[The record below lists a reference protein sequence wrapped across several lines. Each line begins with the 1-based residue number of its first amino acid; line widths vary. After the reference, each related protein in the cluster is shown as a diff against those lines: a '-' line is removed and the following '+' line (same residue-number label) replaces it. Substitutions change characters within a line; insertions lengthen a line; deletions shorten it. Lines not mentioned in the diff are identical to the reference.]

1 MSLKLLYEINEIRS
15 KMLINEQATVVKA
28 LRRFLPKGVDS
39 ELDAIIRRIDNPRQ
53 GVNSLSPAQMTKVI
67 QAIPPKKV
75 ADVILTQVL
84 DQTTLKGV
92 SDNFVSQLI
101 GGTKTWEEVTTQLQ
115 GGRGTMFN
123 MFPNGVPNELLNVS
137 DEVIKGIEKNI
148 KDNLEQTSPDVY
160 KKIFGGVVSD
170 TLKKGYEKFMSF
182 WNSNLTSGWK
192 GSFSQ
197 NYPNFMDGWNSPSS
211 GKRWKQ
217 LANIIYSRKSG
228 RFVPWLKLRNPLK
241 HLSPEEQKKVWMW
254 TFSGQDK
261 TPKEILELLKKSGL
275 KGVAGYSS
283 GLLLKRYISLCA
295 LLASY
300 EALVE
305 YYKDV
310 TGKSPNDYA
319 EDEGFIK
326 ITLMRFANEFLEEF
340 STISNFKYI
349 SPVFFLSEYVYPELT
364 KYGGDLASGNPDRI
378 RADIDDIAN
387 GVESPQ
393 GTIPSTLSTQ
403 ASSAGIS
410 QSEIKMDSNGNWYLS
425 TSRYPLKQKSGTWL
439 VSIDGSWYKLS
450 DIGKQ

>member
-1 MSLKLLYEINEIRS
+1 MKLDLLYEINGTRS
-15 KMLINEQATVVKA
+15 KMLINEQASIVSK
-28 LRRFLPKGVDS
+28 LRRFIPKGVDS
-39 ELDAIIRRIDNPRQ
+39 ELDDIIKRIDNPRQ

-84 DQTTLKGV
+84 DQTTLKGI
-92 SDNFVSQLI
+92 SDNFVSQI
-101 GGTKTWEEVTTQLQ
+101 VGGTKTWEEVTTQLQ

-123 MFPNGVPNELLNVS
+123 MFPNGVPSDLLNVS

-160 KKIFGGVVSD
+160 KKIFGNVVSD
-170 TLKKGYEKFMSF
+170 TLKKGYEKFKSF

-197 NYPNFMDGWNSPSS
+197 KYPNFMDGWKSPSS

-217 LANIIYSRKSG
+217 LANIIYSPKSG
-228 RFVPWLKLRNPLK
+228 GLIPLIKFRNPLK

-261 TPKEILELLKKSGL
+261 TPKEIIELLKKSGL
-275 KGVAGYSS
+275 KGAAGYST
-283 GLLLKRYISLCA
+283 GLLLKRYVSLCA
-295 LLASY
+295 LLAAY
-300 EALVE
+300 EAIVE
-305 YYKDV
+305 YYRDT
-310 TGKSPNDYA
+310 TGKSPNEFA

-326 ITLMRFANEFLEEF
+326 MALMRFSNEFLEEL
-340 STISNFKYI
+340 STVENFKYI
-349 SPVFFLSEYVYPELT
+349 SPVFFLSEYVYPELER
-364 KYGGDLASGNPDRI
+364 YGSSILSGNPDRMQ
-378 RADIDDIAN
+378 ADIDDIIN
-387 GVESPQ
+387 QVESPQ
-393 GTIPSTLSTQ
+393 GTIPSTLRTQ

-425 TSRYPLKQKSGTWL
+425 SSRYPLKQKSGTWL

-450 DIGKQ
+450 DISK

>member
-1 MSLKLLYEINEIRS
+1 MKLDLLYEINGTRS
-15 KMLINEQATVVKA
+15 KMLINEQASIVSK
-28 LRRFLPKGVDS
+28 LRRFIPKGVDS
-39 ELDAIIRRIDNPRQ
+39 ELDDIIKRIDNPRQ

-84 DQTTLKGV
+84 DQTTLKGI
-92 SDNFVSQLI
+92 SDNFVSQI
-101 GGTKTWEEVTTQLQ
+101 VGGTKTWEEVTTQLQ

-123 MFPNGVPNELLNVS
+123 MFPNGVPSDLLNVS

-160 KKIFGGVVSD
+160 KKIFGNVVSD
-170 TLKKGYEKFMSF
+170 TLKKGYEKFKSF

-197 NYPNFMDGWNSPSS
+197 KYPNFMDGWKSPSS

-217 LANIIYSRKSG
+217 LANIIYSPKSG
-228 RFVPWLKLRNPLK
+228 GLLPLIKFRNPLK

-261 TPKEILELLKKSGL
+261 TPKEIIELLKKSGL
-275 KGVAGYSS
+275 KGAAGYST
-283 GLLLKRYISLCA
+283 GLLLKRYVSLCA
-295 LLASY
+295 LLAAY
-300 EALVE
+300 EAIVE
-305 YYKDV
+305 YYRDT
-310 TGKSPNDYA
+310 TGKSPNEFA

-326 ITLMRFANEFLEEF
+326 MALMRFSNEFLEEL
-340 STISNFKYI
+340 STVENFKYI
-349 SPVFFLSEYVYPELT
+349 SPVFFLSEYVYPELER
-364 KYGGDLASGNPDRI
+364 YGSSILSGNPDRMQ
-378 RADIDDIAN
+378 ADIDDIIN
-387 GVESPQ
+387 QVESPQ
-393 GTIPSTLSTQ
+393 GTIPSTLRTQ

-425 TSRYPLKQKSGTWL
+425 SSRYPLKQNSGTWV

-450 DIGKQ
+450 DISK

>member
-1 MSLKLLYEINEIRS
+1 MKLDLLYEINGTRS
-15 KMLINEQATVVKA
+15 KMLINEQASIVSK
-28 LRRFLPKGVDS
+28 LRRFIPKGVDS
-39 ELDAIIRRIDNPRQ
+39 ELDDIIKRIDNPRQ

-84 DQTTLKGV
+84 DQTTLKGI
-92 SDNFVSQLI
+92 SDNFVSQI
-101 GGTKTWEEVTTQLQ
+101 VGGTKTWEEVTTQLQ

-123 MFPNGVPNELLNVS
+123 MFPNGVPSDLLNVS

-160 KKIFGGVVSD
+160 KKIFGNVVSD
-170 TLKKGYEKFMSF
+170 TLKKGYEKFKSF

-197 NYPNFMDGWNSPSS
+197 KYPNFMDGWKSPSS

-217 LANIIYSRKSG
+217 LANIIYSPKSG
-228 RFVPWLKLRNPLK
+228 GLLPLIKFRNPLK

-261 TPKEILELLKKSGL
+261 TPKEIIELLKKSGL
-275 KGVAGYSS
+275 KGAAGYST
-283 GLLLKRYISLCA
+283 GLLLKRYVSLCA
-295 LLASY
+295 LLAAY
-300 EALVE
+300 EAIVE
-305 YYKDV
+305 YYRDT
-310 TGKSPNDYA
+310 TGKSPNEFA

-326 ITLMRFANEFLEEF
+326 MALMRFSNEFLEEL
-340 STISNFKYI
+340 STVENFKYI
-349 SPVFFLSEYVYPELT
+349 SPVFFLSEYVYPELER
-364 KYGGDLASGNPDRI
+364 YGSSILSGNPDRMQ
-378 RADIDDIAN
+378 ADIDDIIN
-387 GVESPQ
+387 QVESPQ
-393 GTIPSTLSTQ
+393 GTIPSTLRTQ

-425 TSRYPLKQKSGTWL
+425 SSRYPLKQKSGTWV

-450 DIGKQ
+450 DISK

>member
-1 MSLKLLYEINEIRS
+1 MELKLLYEINEIRS

-28 LRRFLPKGVDS
+28 LRRFIPKGVDS
-39 ELDAIIRRIDNPRQ
+39 ELDDIIKRIDNPRL

-160 KKIFGGVVSD
+160 KKIFGNVVSD

-197 NYPNFMDGWNSPSS
+197 KYPNFMDGWKSPGSFTRWRQLWSAFRPFGSQNIANSRIF
-211 GKRWKQ
+211 G
-217 LANIIYSRKSG
+217 RKG
-228 RFVPWLKLRNPLK
+228 VLNKLT
-241 HLSPEEQKKVWMW
+241 PEERKKVLMW
-254 TFSGQDK
+254 TLSGQDK
-261 TPKEILELLKKSGL
+261 TPKEIIELLKK
-275 KGVAGYSS
+275 VRF
-283 GLLLKRYISLCA
+283 KR
-295 LLASY
+295 
-300 EALVE
+300 
-305 YYKDV
+305 
-310 TGKSPNDYA
+310 
-319 EDEGFIK
+319 
-326 ITLMRFANEFLEEF
+326 
-340 STISNFKYI
+340 
-349 SPVFFLSEYVYPELT
+349 
-364 KYGGDLASGNPDRI
+364 
-378 RADIDDIAN
+378 
-387 GVESPQ
+387 
-393 GTIPSTLSTQ
+393 
-403 ASSAGIS
+403 
-410 QSEIKMDSNGNWYLS
+410 
-425 TSRYPLKQKSGTWL
+425 
-439 VSIDGSWYKLS
+439 
-450 DIGKQ
+450 

>member
-1 MSLKLLYEINEIRS
+1 MKLDLLYEINGTRS
-15 KMLINEQATVVKA
+15 KMLINEQASIVSK
-28 LRRFLPKGVDS
+28 LRRFIPKGVDS
-39 ELDAIIRRIDNPRQ
+39 ELDDIIKRIDNPRQ

-84 DQTTLKGV
+84 DQTTLKGI
-92 SDNFVSQLI
+92 SDNFVSQI
-101 GGTKTWEEVTTQLQ
+101 VGGTKTWEEVTTQLQ

-123 MFPNGVPNELLNVS
+123 MFPNGVPSDLLNVS

-160 KKIFGGVVSD
+160 KKIFGNVVSD
-170 TLKKGYEKFMSF
+170 TLKKGYEKFKSF

-197 NYPNFMDGWNSPSS
+197 KYPNFMDGWKSPSS

-217 LANIIYSRKSG
+217 LANIIYSPKSG
-228 RFVPWLKLRNPLK
+228 GLLPLIKFRNPLK

-261 TPKEILELLKKSGL
+261 TPKEIIELLKKSGL
-275 KGVAGYSS
+275 KGAAGYST
-283 GLLLKRYISLCA
+283 GLLLKRYVSLCA
-295 LLASY
+295 LLAAY
-300 EALVE
+300 EAIVE
-305 YYKDV
+305 YYRDT
-310 TGKSPNDYA
+310 TGKSPNEFA

-326 ITLMRFANEFLEEF
+326 MALMRFSNEFLEEL
-340 STISNFKYI
+340 STVENFKYI
-349 SPVFFLSEYVYPELT
+349 SPVFFLSEYVYPELER
-364 KYGGDLASGNPDRI
+364 YGSSILSGNPDRMQ
-378 RADIDDIAN
+378 ADIDDIIN
-387 GVESPQ
+387 QVESPQ
-393 GTIPSTLSTQ
+393 GTIPSTLRTQ

-425 TSRYPLKQKSGTWL
+425 SSRYPLKQKSGAWV

-450 DIGKQ
+450 DISK